1 MAPLAPFFSDWL
13 YQALSGSGDSV
24 HLALYP
30 EVNDNTIDAPL
41 EKRMES
47 AQIVSSLV
55 RQMREHAKLRVR
67 QPLSK
72 ILIPVAR
79 RNEIDELRKVEDV
92 IRDEINVKKV
102 EYVEAGDSDVIK
114 LKAKANFKTLG
125 AKLGGMMKAVAARV
139 QKLSQDELRAYQTVG
154 SLAFELDGTNVI
166 LEHGDIEIIAED
178 VEGWLVSSEGAVTV
192 ALDTAMTPE
201 LLSEG
206 MAREF
211 VNRVQNLR
219 KDSGFDVTDRIA
231 IYVNSDSREILDAV
245 TSFSDFIQQETL
257 ASAISTD
264 GLPSE
269 GTSTEFDILG
279 HSLTVRLSRTR

>member
-1 MAPLAPFFSDWL
+1 
-13 YQALSGSGDSV
+13 
-24 HLALYP
+24 
-30 EVNDNTIDAPL
+30 
-41 EKRMES
+41 MES
-47 AQIVSSLV
+47 AQVVSSLV
-55 RQMREHAKLRVR
+55 RQMRERAKIRVR

-79 RNEIDELRKVEDV
+79 RAEIDELRKVEDV

-114 LKAKANFKTLG
+114 LKAKANFKSLG
-125 AKLGGMMKAVAARV
+125 AKLGAMMKAVAARV

-154 SLAFELDGTNVI
+154 SLAFEIDGTNVI

-219 KDSGFDVTDRIA
+219 KDSGFDVTDRIT
-231 IYVNSDSREILDAV
+231 IYVASDSSEILNALA
-245 TSFSDFIQQETL
+245 SFSDFIQQETL
-257 ASAISTD
+257 ATTISTND
-264 GLPSE
+264 LSSE

-279 HSLTVRLSRTR
+279 FSVTVGLARTR